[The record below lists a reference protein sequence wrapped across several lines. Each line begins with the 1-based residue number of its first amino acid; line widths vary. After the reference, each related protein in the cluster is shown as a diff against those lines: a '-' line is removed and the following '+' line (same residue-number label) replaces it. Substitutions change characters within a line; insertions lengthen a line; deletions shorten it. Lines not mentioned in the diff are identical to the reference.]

1 MLDKRF
7 NFSEIEKQ
15 CLRTWV
21 KNKTYRFKE
30 ENNKEAFCI
39 MMPPPNV
46 TGSLHIGHALTF
58 TLQDVLIRF
67 QKKLNKNVLWQPGT
81 DHAGIATE
89 IAVER
94 MLLENKNKN
103 KNDLGRDNFIKEIWS
118 WKKKS
123 GDQIVNQME
132 RLGTSVDWSI
142 SRFTMDDG
150 LSNSVNEVF
159 IKLFNKGLIYKN
171 KRLVNWD
178 PELKTAVSDLEVN
191 QIESNGNMW
200 YIKYDLDNSHNQIT
214 VGTTRPETIF
224 GDSAIAIHPKNKKL
238 KKFIGK
244 FARVPII
251 NRKIPIIADTYAD
264 PKKGSGAVKI
274 TPAHDFNDFEIGKK
288 HKLGLI
294 NIFDESANLCENI
307 PLSYKGLNRF
317 KARKK
322 VVLEL
327 NKINKIEKI
336 LKNKMVIPYGDRSG
350 QIIEPFLTDQW
361 FLDTKKI
368 CIKVKKE
375 LQTKKIRFHPN
386 SWINTFTHWIDNIEP
401 WCISRQIWWGHR
413 IPIWYTDCEI
423 IIAAKTKQ
431 EANEILKTKNR
442 NAKITYQEQDVLD
455 TWFSSALW
463 PFTTLG
469 WPKNTKLLKKYYPT
483 DVLVTGFDI
492 IFFWVARMIMMG
504 LEFTKEVPFKNIYI
518 HPLVKDENGK
528 KMSKSKGNVI
538 DPLELINLYG
548 SDALRFTLA
557 NLSTQGRDIKL
568 SNKLVENSRN
578 FITKIWNV
586 ARFSQFNNF
595 KYNQNYKLDS
605 CDLSINNWILYKF
618 FETKKKVLKN
628 IELFKFNLVIS
639 ELYQFIW
646 NDFCDLYIELSKNYL
661 NDKSKK
667 KEIEGVFSFVFSQS
681 LNLINP
687 VIPFITE
694 KIGKELGYIKNS
706 YYNQLIDSEKF
717 NYFKKRNVSG
727 FNYFIELVKKIR
739 FELSQNNSESS
750 KLFIISE
757 KKINWIEQNLFL
769 LNSIFNFN
777 SVNYLKKDN
786 SKKKIIIVKN
796 IKFILDTGITES
808 VSLQKAK
815 EKEIEF
821 LKNEIKFFE
830 AKLNNKNFIDKAPKK
845 IVEIQKSKFLE
856 AKNKLKLLTDV

>member
-89 IAVER
+89 IVVER
-94 MLLENKNKN
+94 MLLEKKNKN
-103 KNDLGRDNFIKEIWS
+103 KNDLGRDDFIKEIWS

>member
-89 IAVER
+89 IVVER
-94 MLLENKNKN
+94 MLLEKKNKN
-103 KNDLGRDNFIKEIWS
+103 KNDLGRNDFIKEIWS

-200 YIKYDLDNSHNQIT
+200 YIKYNLDNSHNQIT

-595 KYNQNYKLDS
+595 KYNKNYKLDS

-706 YYNQLIDSEKF
+706 YYSQLIDSEKF

>member
-7 NFSEIEKQ
+7 NFSKIEKQ

-89 IAVER
+89 IVVER
-94 MLLENKNKN
+94 MLLEKKNKN
-103 KNDLGRDNFIKEIWS
+103 KNDLGRDDFIKEIWS

-294 NIFDESANLCENI
+294 NIFDESANLFENI

-327 NKINKIEKI
+327 NKTNKIEKI

-431 EANEILKTKNR
+431 EANEILKKKDR

-595 KYNQNYKLDS
+595 KYNKNYKLDS

-706 YYNQLIDSEKF
+706 YYSQLIDSEKF

-739 FELSQNNSESS
+739 FELSQNNSKSS

-796 IKFILDTGITES
+796 TKFILDTGITES

>member
-89 IAVER
+89 IVVER
-94 MLLENKNKN
+94 MLLEKNKN

-123 GDQIVNQME
+123 GDQIVNQMV

-423 IIAAKTKQ
+423 IIAAKTKK

-595 KYNQNYKLDS
+595 KYNKNYKLDS

-706 YYNQLIDSEKF
+706 YYSQLIDSEKF
-717 NYFKKRNVSG
+717 NYFKKKNVSD

-739 FELSQNNSESS
+739 FELSQNSS
-750 KLFIISE
+750 KSLKLFIISE

-786 SKKKIIIVKN
+786 SKKK
-796 IKFILDTGITES
+796 
-808 VSLQKAK
+808 
-815 EKEIEF
+815 
-821 LKNEIKFFE
+821 
-830 AKLNNKNFIDKAPKK
+830 NNYC
-845 IVEIQKSKFLE
+845 
-856 AKNKLKLLTDV
+856 